1 MSDRLN
7 PYDVAFAPIAAE
19 RFPRLTEGL
28 REAVRDP
35 RDRDAFVLVREVVE
49 LLREMGP
56 EEGLGEGVEELVALT
71 HAAYLFWLDGES
83 RVGCDRDTLDQLL
96 AGPRPAR
103 PGIAGRA
110 YYFELPPR
118 RVWGDVTDGGAPE
131 PLDGWFALPGED
143 HLTLVAVFGLHP
155 GRDGFTV
162 VTAGG
167 PRQTRLIREDRT
179 PLFSPLMKGGA
190 EAGLHQVLGGEE
202 LLELGYRC
210 HDLLPA
216 SGAAPGIQRVS
227 LV

>member
-1 MSDRLN
+1 MTGRAN
-7 PYDVAFAPIAAE
+7 PYDVAFAPIAPE

-28 REAVRDP
+28 RDAGRDA

-49 LLREMGP
+49 LLRELGP

-71 HAAYLFWLDGES
+71 HAAYLYWLDGES
-83 RVGCDRDTLDQLL
+83 RVGCDRETLDRLF
-96 AGPRPAR
+96 AGPGPAR
-103 PGIAGRA
+103 PVNPGRA
-110 YYFELPPR
+110 YYLELPPR
-118 RVWGDVTDGGAPE
+118 RVWGDVSEGGAPE
-131 PLDGWFALPGED
+131 PLDGWFALPGAD
-143 HLTLVAVFGLHP
+143 RLDLVAVFGLHP

-162 VTAGG
+162 VTASG
-167 PRQTRLIREDRT
+167 PRQGRLIREDRT
-179 PLFSPLMKGGA
+179 PLFSPRMKGGA